1 MKASELSSMTVEQ
14 LEDKVKELKSELFG
28 LRFQLATGQLQ
39 NTMRLSEVKRDIA
52 RCKTILRQK
61 DGARPSF
68 VRRMRPENGKG
79 GSWNHGRKRTA

>member
-1 MKASELSSMTVEQ
+1 MKASDLSSMSVEQ

-39 NTMRLSEVKRDIA
+39 NTMRLGEVKKDIA

-61 DGARPSF
+61 DQA
-68 VRRMRPENGKG
+68 
-79 GSWNHGRKRTA
+79 